1 MKIIKPNISKELD
14 TVEDLLKL
22 IRDAKEDELDIETKQ
37 INNISFADIVFK
49 SCDLSNSSCNGA
61 YFNRCELVSC
71 KGIGIALQNVTLKEV
86 SFLNSHFKYA
96 NFDMALLKNV
106 SMIGS
111 DLSHANISECR
122 LSNFKSKKSIFTGV
136 SFFKTLLKGVDFSES
151 DINGISVSSEELK
164 GLIVN
169 PVQAVELSKILGL
182 IIK

>member
-86 SFLNSHFKYA
+86 SFLNSHFK
-96 NFDMALLKNV
+96 
-106 SMIGS
+106 
-111 DLSHANISECR
+111 
-122 LSNFKSKKSIFTGV
+122 SKKSIFTGV